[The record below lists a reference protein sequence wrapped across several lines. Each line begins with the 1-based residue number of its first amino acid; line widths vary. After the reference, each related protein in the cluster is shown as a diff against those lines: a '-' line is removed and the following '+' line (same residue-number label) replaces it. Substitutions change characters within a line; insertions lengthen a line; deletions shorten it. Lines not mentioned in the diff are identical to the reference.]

1 MPSLCVAVTSV
12 LLLAAAAAAQSP
24 CQGHDDLVCIPAGWF
39 DKPSWGPSTIANDS
53 QLEAFG
59 NNYIA
64 PILYGGLGTNTP
76 LYRGSC
82 LQLSC

>member
-1 MPSLCVAVTSV
+1 MPSLFATVAGV
-12 LLLAAAAAAQSP
+12 LLLAAAAVAQPP
-24 CQGHDDLVCIPAGWF
+24 CKEHDDVVCIPAGWY

-64 PILYGGLGTNTP
+64 PILYGGLGTYT
-76 LYRGSC
+76 LA
-82 LQLSC
+82 L